1 MTTRGR
7 GRKFGEKQS
16 YPFPVW
22 NGLLEHRKRL
32 KSAIW
37 EFLWCLD
44 ATTNEKDGVGLV
56 HGGAP
61 VKAERIARNLEVS
74 TRTIK
79 QNLRRLTTEGYL
91 KLRRT
96 PYGNVIQVM
105 NSSKFGIW
113 APHKRSEES
122 FSSGHREVKT
132 SSPPEVKTSSL
143 TKKTQQTT
151 RSKKKNPLYEREGFS
166 EFWKEYP
173 RGEDKEDAAKV
184 WAKIDPEEH
193 PRIMAGLRLWKRSR
207 RWQKEGGE
215 YVRYAF
221 RFLKNKQWEV
231 TPPGL
236 QPTEAGQG
244 QEREMVKARID

>member
-1 MTTRGR
+1 MRR
-7 GRKFGEKQS
+7 NDRKFGERQS

-22 NGLLEHRKRL
+22 NGLLEHRKRIGP
-32 KSAIW
+32 SVW

-44 ATTNEKDGVGLV
+44 RITQDRDDVGIV
-56 HGGAP
+56 NGGAP
-61 VKAERIARNLEVS
+61 VKAERIARNLKVS

-105 NSSKFGIW
+105 NSLKFGIW

-122 FSSGHREVKT
+122 IPSGHREVKT

-151 RSKKKNPLYEREGFS
+151 RSKKKNPLYEKDGFA

-193 PRIMAGLRLWKRSR
+193 PSIMAGLKRWKRCR
-207 RWQKEGGE
+207 QWQKDGGE
-215 YVRYAF
+215 FIVYAV
-221 RFLKNKQWEV
+221 RFLKKKKWKE
-231 TPPGL
+231 TPVDL
-236 QPTEAGQG
+236 QRQEAEQRE
-244 QEREMVKARID
+244 EREMVKL

>member
-1 MTTRGR
+1 MDRITQDRG
-7 GRKFGEKQS
+7 E
-16 YPFPVW
+16 
-22 NGLLEHRKRL
+22 
-32 KSAIW
+32 
-37 EFLWCLD
+37 
-44 ATTNEKDGVGLV
+44 VGIV
-56 HGGAP
+56 NGGAP
-61 VKAERIARNLEVS
+61 VKAERIARNLKVS

-122 FSSGHREVKT
+122 IPSGHREVKT

-151 RSKKKNPLYEREGFS
+151 RSKKKNPLYEKEGFP
-166 EFWKEYP
+166 EFWEEYP

-193 PRIMAGLRLWKRSR
+193 PSIMAGLKRWKRCR
-207 RWQKEGGE
+207 QWQKDGGE
-215 YVRYAF
+215 FVVYAV
-221 RFLKNKQWEV
+221 RFLKKKKWKE
-231 TPPGL
+231 TPVDL
-236 QPTEAGQG
+236 QRQEAEHRE
-244 QEREMVKARID
+244 EREMVRAKVPV

>member
-1 MTTRGR
+1 MPRG
-7 GRKFGEKQS
+7 GKARKFGERQS

-61 VKAERIARNLEVS
+61 VKADRIARNLEVS

-113 APHKRSEES
+113 APHKRSEQS
-122 FSSGHREVKT
+122 FPSGHREVKT

-166 EFWKEYP
+166 QFWEEYP
-173 RGEDKEDAAKV
+173 RTDAKKDAAKA

-193 PRIMAGLRLWKRSR
+193 PQVMAAVKRWKRSKQ
-207 RWQKEGGE
+207 WQKDGGE
-215 YVRYAF
+215 YIPYAR
-221 RFLKNKQWEV
+221 RFLNDEYWKEI
-231 TPPGL
+231 PMDL
-236 QPTEAGQG
+236 QRQEAERSEG
-244 QEREMVKARID
+244 REMVKL

>member
-1 MTTRGR
+1 MDRITQER
-7 GRKFGEKQS
+7 
-16 YPFPVW
+16 
-22 NGLLEHRKRL
+22 N
-32 KSAIW
+32 
-37 EFLWCLD
+37 
-44 ATTNEKDGVGLV
+44 GVGIV
-56 HGGAP
+56 NGGAP
-61 VKAERIARNLEVS
+61 VKAEGIAHNLKVS
-74 TRTIK
+74 TRTVK

-113 APHKRSEES
+113 APHERSEES
-122 FSSGHREVKT
+122 IPSGHREVKT
-132 SSPPEVKTSSL
+132 SSLPEVKNSSR

-151 RSKKKNPLYEREGFS
+151 RSKKKNPLYEKEGFP

-221 RFLKNKQWEV
+221 RFLKKRQWEV

-236 QPTEAGQG
+236 QSTEAGQG
-244 QEREMVKARID
+244 QEREMVKARIPA